1 MRVMKIM
8 YCYVIVGSSYRD
20 IVLPVSSTPP
30 YGVRIEVVKS
40 LDSRRHALSQG
51 IIISERLLS
60 LERSHPIAVC
70 SVRSD
75 SASSRL

>member
-1 MRVMKIM
+1 M

-51 IIISERLLS
+51 ITISERLLS
-60 LERSHPIAVC
+60 LERSHIAVC

-75 SASSRL
+75 SVSSRL